1 MLELLGTVFG
11 SIFSGG
17 ATGLIGVA
25 IQRWA
30 DYKNRQLDIQI
41 EREKRETEIAKR
53 KADAEIM
60 REEYSGKLK
69 VAQEEGAT
77 ARDVADSQAFAQT
90 LLREPERFSNAATV
104 SGGQQWILVLLDA
117 FRGSVRPLLTIY
129 LCALMTFVWYQ
140 VRQELAGIEIGPQ
153 AALDVWRM
161 VVANILYLTTTVVL
175 WWFGTRNKGPQPKVM
190 TGG

>member
-1 MLELLGTVFG
+1 MDILATIFG

-25 IQRWA
+25 VQRFA
-30 DYKNRQLDIQI
+30 DYQNRKLDIQI

-60 REEYSGKLK
+60 REEYAGKLK

-77 ARDVADSQAFAQT
+77 AKDVAETTAFSAT
-90 LLREPERFSNAATV
+90 LLKEPERYSQGKFTA
-104 SGGQQWILVLLDA
+104 GQQWVLVCLDA
-117 FRGSVRPLLTIY
+117 LRGAVRPLLTIY
-129 LCALMTFVWYQ
+129 LCALTTYVWFQ
-140 VRQELAGIEIGPQ
+140 VKSVLATQ
-153 AALDVWRM
+153 QLQADAALDVWRL

-175 WWFGTRNKGPQPKVM
+175 WWFGTRNRQQQPK
-190 TGG
+190 GLA

>member
-1 MLELLGTVFG
+1 MELLVGIFG

-17 ATGLIGVA
+17 ATGLLGVM

-60 REEYSGKLK
+60 REEYAGRLK

-77 ARDVADSQAFAQT
+77 ARDVAETNAFNST
-90 LLREPERFSNAATV
+90 LLKEPERYSNASSLTPGMNWV
-104 SGGQQWILVLLDA
+104 LVILDA
-117 FRGSVRPLLTIY
+117 IRGSVRPLLTIY
-129 LCALMTFVWYQ
+129 LCALTTYVWVQ
-140 VRQELAGIEIGPQ
+140 VRGELENQEISGD
-153 AALDVWRM
+153 AALEVWRL
-161 VVANILYLTTTVVL
+161 VVGNILYLTTTVVL
-175 WWFGTRNKGPQPKVM
+175 WWFGTRNKAPQP
-190 TGG
+190 GAAPR